1 MKEIILL
8 FQFDTERQQKLTR
21 SLLPLK
27 IRVKA
32 VKLEELH
39 LPIGYLAG
47 NKDILSETETDAGN
61 KELLPETESDTDMKK
76 PDLKELD
83 SEMIVMAGL
92 SSTGID
98 AVLQV
103 IRKSGIGPVPYKA
116 ILTPTNQ
123 HWDAA
128 ALLAELKRE
137 HELMSRK

>member
-32 VKLEELH
+32 VKPEELH

-47 NKDILSETETDAGN
+47 NKDILSETEPDAGN
-61 KELLPETESDTDMKK
+61 
-76 PDLKELD
+76 KELD

-98 AVLQV
+98 AVLQA

-137 HELMSRK
+137 HELMSRKK